1 MEDRRASGD
10 ISLTFQDQPA
20 PNAITLTSNTHR
32 PDLIKKGIKVGNK
45 ELYLVTGAA
54 GFIGSH
60 IAEALVNR
68 GDRVRALDNLI
79 TGRRENLSPIADR
92 VEFIEG
98 DIRDYATTL
107 RAVKDA
113 SVIFHQ
119 AAVPSV
125 PRSVAD
131 PALNHDINVNGT
143 FNVLMAAREAGVR
156 RVVYAA
162 SSSAYG
168 ETEVLPKRE
177 DMPPSP
183 LSPYAASKLFGE
195 YYCQV
200 FARVYKLETVSL
212 RYFNVFGP
220 RQDPSSP
227 YSGVISKFVTAL
239 LAGETPVIYGDGEQ
253 SRDFTYIANVVDA
266 NLRAAESNIAG
277 DAIGQVI
284 NLGIG
289 ERVTLNQLLAE
300 LQKIIGTN
308 LTARHEEMRA
318 GDVRHSLADISRA
331 RELIGYS
338 PLVGLA
344 EGLKQTVAWY
354 RDNQ

>member
-1 MEDRRASGD
+1 MGDR
-10 ISLTFQDQPA
+10 
-20 PNAITLTSNTHR
+20 
-32 PDLIKKGIKVGNK
+32 K
-45 ELYLVTGAA
+45 LYLVTGGA

-60 IAEALVNR
+60 IAEALVKR
-68 GDRVRALDNLI
+68 GDRVRVLDNLI
-79 TGRRENLSPIADR
+79 TGRRENLSLIADEI
-92 VEFIEG
+92 EFIEG
-98 DIRDYATTL
+98 DIRDYTTTL
-107 RAVKDA
+107 RAA
-113 SVIFHQ
+113 QGANVIFHQ

-125 PRSVAD
+125 PRSVAE

-143 FNVLMAAREAGVR
+143 FNVLMAAREAGAR

-168 ETEVLPKRE
+168 ETETLPKRE
-177 DMPPSP
+177 DMQPSP
-183 LSPYAASKLFGE
+183 LSPYAAAKLFGE

-200 FARVYKLETVSL
+200 FTRVYGLETVSL

-227 YSGVISKFVTAL
+227 YSGVISKFITAL
-239 LAGETPVIYGDGEQ
+239 LKGQSPVIYGDGEQ

-266 NLRAAESNIAG
+266 NLRAAESNE
-277 DAIGQVI
+277 AIGQVM

-289 ERVTLNQLLAE
+289 ERITLNRLLAE
-300 LQKIIGTN
+300 LQKVIGAN
-308 LTARHEEMRA
+308 LPARYEETRA

-331 RELIGYS
+331 EELIGYR

-344 EGLKQTVAWY
+344 KGLERTVAWY
-354 RDNQ
+354 RENQ

>member
-1 MEDRRASGD
+1 VIDR
-10 ISLTFQDQPA
+10 
-20 PNAITLTSNTHR
+20 
-32 PDLIKKGIKVGNK
+32 
-45 ELYLVTGAA
+45 ELYLVTGGA

-60 IAEALVNR
+60 IAEALVKR
-68 GDRVRALDNLI
+68 GDRVRVLDNLI
-79 TGRRENLSPIADR
+79 TGRRENLSPIADEI
-92 VEFIEG
+92 EFIEG

-107 RAVKDA
+107 RAVQGA
-113 SVIFHQ
+113 RVIFHQ

-125 PRSVAD
+125 PRSVAE

-143 FNVLMAAREAGVR
+143 FNVLMAAREAGAR

-168 ETEVLPKRE
+168 ETETLPKRE

-183 LSPYAASKLFGE
+183 LSPYAAAKLFGE

-200 FARVYKLETVSL
+200 FTQVYGLETVSL

-227 YSGVISKFVTAL
+227 YSGVISKFITAL
-239 LAGETPVIYGDGEQ
+239 LKGALPMIYGDGEQ

-266 NLRAAESNIAG
+266 NLRAAESNE
-277 DAIGQVI
+277 AIGQVM

-289 ERVTLNQLLAE
+289 ERITLNRLLAE
-300 LQKIIGTN
+300 LQKVIGAN
-308 LTARHEEMRA
+308 LPARYEETRA

-331 RELIGYS
+331 QELIGYR

-344 EGLKQTVAWY
+344 EGLKRTVAWY